1 MALLKLKKECV
12 GKILLKG
19 SSKTIL
25 TEDMTQTELLYLQK
39 FINKNF
45 VEVISD
51 DSEEM
56 KEIRKTKKQTKKDAK
71 NTEEP
76 KQ

>member
-12 GKILLKG
+12 GKILIKG
-19 SSKTIL
+19 STRIIL
-25 TEDMTQTELLYLQK
+25 REDMTQTELLYIEK

-56 KEIRKTKKQTKKDAK
+56 KEIRKAKKQTKKNAK
-71 NTEEP
+71 DTEEP
-76 KQ
+76 EQ